1 MKMKLGKVVL
11 LALSNTAILI
21 RGLAIG
27 TSLPQSHGVAIDT
40 DESRVAAPDHNGD
53 SLNYDRSFE
62 VRATTAVFV
71 PHSSFNS
78 LHRGKPLTCF

>member
-1 MKMKLGKVVL
+1 MKLGKVAL
-11 LALSNTAILI
+11 LALSRTAILI
-21 RGLAIG
+21 NGFTVG
-27 TSLPQSHGVAIDT
+27 TSLPEPDGGAVDPN
-40 DESRVAAPDHNGD
+40 ESRVAGPDHNGD